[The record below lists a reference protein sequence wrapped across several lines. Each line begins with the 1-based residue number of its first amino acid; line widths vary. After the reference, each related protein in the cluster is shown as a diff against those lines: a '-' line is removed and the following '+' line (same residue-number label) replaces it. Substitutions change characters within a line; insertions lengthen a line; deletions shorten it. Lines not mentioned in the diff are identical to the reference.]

1 MKPRTEKRMPTGQLA
16 YAIKLPDGRYYN
28 PFHGPQPSP
37 RDAAQWWTYGE
48 AFAHRSHG
56 EVVMVKPTQARRL
69 RVAR

>member
-1 MKPRTEKRMPTGQLA
+1 MKRAETRTPPGRNA

-28 PFHGPQPSP
+28 PFHGPQRSP
-37 RDAAQWWTYGE
+37 RDAAQFWTYGE
-48 AFAHRSHG
+48 ASAHARHG